1 MKDTFTSKD
10 YIEPEDIPINELR
23 RIQKQQA
30 EQAAR
35 DKANQNMQN
44 EIAAIRSKIHAIAE
58 DRAIAA
64 GQKIERIR
72 KV

>member
-1 MKDTFTSKD
+1 MKDDFTSKD
-10 YIEPEDIPINELR
+10 YIPPEEIPIPELR
-23 RIQKQQA
+23 RIQKEQA
-30 EQAAR
+30 IQAAR
-35 DKANQNMQN
+35 DKKEETMQK
-44 EIAAIRSKIHAIAE
+44 EIATIRSKIHAIAE